1 MKYITPKH
9 LRKWNACYTD
19 ERIAE
24 LVPDEGL
31 TLQGYLALD
40 IPDKDKVW
48 LATRPKVLS
57 DYVLYNW
64 TALIVGRALG
74 RIGNPDPRS
83 VAVIGYLRSRATG
96 GPRNSEIVNA
106 AVNAATHAAYAAAYA
121 ADATDAATHAAYAAA
136 YAATDATDAATHAA
150 AYAAAAAD
158 AADAE
163 RALQVKDLLGLL
175 ETESRLAIAQ
185 IQQNDAAQGDRL

>member
-9 LRKWNACYTD
+9 LRKWTACYTD

-24 LVPDEGL
+24 LVPAKGL

-57 DYVLYNW
+57 DYVLYNR
-64 TALIVGRALG
+64 TALIVERALG

-83 VAVIGYLRSRATG
+83 VAVIGYLRSRAAG

-106 AVNAATHAAYAAAYA
+106 AVNAAIDAAYAAAHA
-121 ADATDAATHAAYAAA
+121 AAHAAHAAAPAAAYSAYAA
-136 YAATDATDAATHAA
+136 Y
-150 AYAAAAAD
+150 AAD

-163 RALQVKDLLGLL
+163 LALQVKDLLGLL
-175 ETESRLAIAQ
+175 EAESRLAVAQ
-185 IQQNDAAQGDRL
+185 IQQNDAAQGIESQGKDTGKIE